1 MEAKKFTHL
10 HLHTEYS
17 LLDGSGKV
25 RDIMKKAKELGMDSI
40 AITDH
45 GVMYGCVN
53 FYKAAKDAGI
63 KPILGCEVYVA
74 SKSKDIKLNDK
85 ENKTH
90 HLVLLVKNEIGYQ
103 NLMKIVSTAS
113 IEGFYYKPRIDHE
126 YLKNHSEGLIA
137 LSACLGG
144 EIQSYHL
151 KENYEKAKEI
161 ALKYKSIFNDDF
173 YLEIQNHGM
182 EEQRKVTEEN
192 IRLSKETGIPLVAT
206 NDVHYINQRDSE
218 SHDVL
223 MCIQTAKTVDD
234 PNRRRYPS
242 DQFYLKS
249 PEEMWEMFSYVK
261 EALENTTKIA
271 EQCNFDYE
279 FHVSKLPKFPV
290 PEGKTPFEYLEE
302 ICYGGLI
309 ERYDVFKDFLNKP
322 LNVKD
327 IVDYSKKYEDACGY
341 VERLEY
347 ELSVINQMGFVD
359 YFLIT
364 WDFIKYANDNGIPT
378 GPGRGSAAGS
388 IVAFTLGIT
397 KIDPIKYNLLFERK
411 QRCAV

>member
-1 MEAKKFTHL
+1 MEQKKFTHL

-25 RDIMKKAKELGMDSI
+25 KDIMKKAKELGMDSI

-45 GVMYGCVN
+45 GVMYGCVA
-53 FYKAAKDAGI
+53 FYKAAKEQGI

-74 SKSKDIKLNDK
+74 AKSMDIKLNDK
-85 ENKTH
+85 ENSTH
-90 HLVLLVKNEIGYQ
+90 HLVLLVKNEIGYE

-144 EIQSYHL
+144 EVQSYHL
-151 KENYEKAKEI
+151 KDNYEKAKEV
-161 ALKYKSIFNDDF
+161 ALIYKDIFNDDF

-206 NDVHYINQRDSE
+206 NDVHYINQKDSK

-249 PEEMWEMFSYVK
+249 PDEMWEMFSYVP
-261 EALENTTKIA
+261 EALENTIKIA

-290 PEGKTPFEYLEE
+290 PEGKTPSDYLEE

-322 LNVKD
+322 LSVKE
-327 IVDYSKKYEDACGY
+327 IVDYSKENEKACEY

-347 ELSVINQMGFVD
+347 ELISNKPNGICRLFLNYMGF
-359 YFLIT
+359 Y
-364 WDFIKYANDNGIPT
+364 
-378 GPGRGSAAGS
+378 
-388 IVAFTLGIT
+388 
-397 KIDPIKYNLLFERK
+397 KICK
-411 QRCAV
+411 